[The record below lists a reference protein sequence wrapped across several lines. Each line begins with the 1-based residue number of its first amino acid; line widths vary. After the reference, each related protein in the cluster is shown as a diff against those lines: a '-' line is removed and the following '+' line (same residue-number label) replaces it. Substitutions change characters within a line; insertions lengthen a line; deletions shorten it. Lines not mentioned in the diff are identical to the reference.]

1 MLFSQNSKKDQRT
14 LYQGSLQ
21 RQGIY
26 VQLCLGVAASLGRL
40 FNSTL
45 LKLNPLIVGRIN
57 KLYLIRDIEVSLELI
72 VNTPKEFPRL
82 VYLCPPCVCYFYR
95 K

>member
-1 MLFSQNSKKDQRT
+1 MLFYKQKSKKDQRT

-21 RQGIY
+21 HQGIY

-45 LKLNPLIVGRIN
+45 LKLNPLIVGWIN
-57 KLYLIRDIEVSLELI
+57 KLYLIRDIEVSL
-72 VNTPKEFPRL
+72 NSM
-82 VYLCPPCVCYFYR
+82 
-95 K
+95 